1 MTRAL
6 LFDVNH
12 SLFGSLETC
21 DSPTIPFFFI
31 FYSFVSVGMSCL
43 ASKDEWHLVNV
54 FHLFKAE
61 TIFFLRSAIFP
72 LFSLYFISGY
82 YLGGASK
89 LVGCVFERG
98 VLNGSYFSVHALCT
112 CIWSLSEAWSG
123 LCACHWLVASI
134 HPHSASLASTSST
147 VLLRTFYK
155 ECKWFWKAQSKQK

>member
-72 LFSLYFISGY
+72 LFLISKVVPDPKADPDPLPLQALFTIVPFIYGTGYFLADIRVDS
-82 YLGGASK
+82 
-89 LVGCVFERG
+89 FERIC
-98 VLNGSYFSVHALCT
+98 FSV
-112 CIWSLSEAWSG
+112 
-123 LCACHWLVASI
+123 
-134 HPHSASLASTSST
+134 
-147 VLLRTFYK
+147 
-155 ECKWFWKAQSKQK
+155 